1 MASGPTP
8 SQTVGPYF
16 HIGLSWMFQGELAPP
31 GVAGERVT
39 LSGRVLDGDGQ
50 PVPDALIEIWQA
62 DAEGRYPHP
71 EDPRSGEVD
80 PRFRGFARVP
90 TDPNGAFRVATVKPG
105 RVPGPGGRLQ
115 APHLVVSVFM
125 RGLLRRLVT
134 RVYFPDDPANDDDPV
149 LAAVEPARRATLVA
163 RRGAGGGGAAL
174 EWDVLMQGPSE
185 TVFFE
190 G

>member
-16 HIGLSWMFQGELAPP
+16 HLGLAWRFGGEIAPP
-31 GVAGERVT
+31 GVAGERVS

-50 PVPDALIEIWQA
+50 PVPDAMIEIWQA

-71 EDPRSGEVD
+71 EDPRAAEVD
-80 PRFRGFARVP
+80 PRFLGFARVP
-90 TDPNGAFRVATVKPG
+90 TDAAGAFRISTVKPG
-105 RVPGPGGRLQ
+105 CVPGPGGRPQ

-134 RVYFPDDPANDDDPV
+134 RVYFPDHPANLDDPV
-149 LAAVEPARRATLVA
+149 LAAVEPARRGTLVA
-163 RRGAGGGGAAL
+163 RRGAAGGGALA
-174 EWDVLMQGPSE
+174 WDVVLQGDAE
-185 TVFFE
+185 TVFFD